1 MAEALT
7 LREAGLIARDQEA
20 QPWHVAT
27 VLQLDGPVA
36 KADLAV
42 RIAERIAYAP
52 RFRQKISG
60 GATPGWSDD
69 TGLRIAG
76 HVRQVTLTPDQRFE
90 DWLAQDLGR
99 RIDRLHPLWDCQI
112 VDGLA
117 GQHTAV
123 VFRVNPA
130 LVDGDAH
137 VHLLQELL
145 DDQPTPITG
154 PAPAWHPAAES
165 EAGLAGALANPLKA
179 LREAAA
185 GLTALA
191 DAGLRQA
198 ATETEQRFVAGVQVD
213 LGQVRRARTANAC
226 TTHDILLALA
236 TAGVRDWLVGQG
248 GPLEDPIALVP
259 LAVVDEEESSAV
271 GCRVA
276 PQWISLPVAAAR
288 PADRLATIATLTQA
302 RIDTE
307 RTVPGRDL
315 VDVAGFTP
323 PTLHA
328 LGAATVT
335 AGRPHSVL
343 VVNAPGPDRPRF
355 LGERRVVGVHSVDST
370 VDTQRIS
377 VGITSYGDQVTITAT
392 ALAPLHGFARS
403 VADELGRLSG
413 AGR

>member
-1 MAEALT
+1 MAEPLS
-7 LREAGLIARDQEA
+7 LREAALVARDLPA
-20 QPWHVAT
+20 QPWHVVT
-27 VLQLDGPVA
+27 VLQLDGSIA

-42 RIAERIAYAP
+42 RIAERIGYTP
-52 RFRQKISG
+52 RFRQKLSG
-60 GATPGWSDD
+60 TATLGWTDD

-76 HVRQVTLTPDQRFE
+76 HVRQVTLGPDDRFE
-90 DWLAQDLGR
+90 DWLAHILGE
-99 RIDRLHPLWDCQI
+99 RIDRLHPLWDCWI

-117 GQHTAV
+117 GRHTAV
-123 VFRVNPA
+123 VFRVQPA
-130 LVDGDAH
+130 VVDGDDH

-154 PAPAWHPAAES
+154 PAPAWQPVPEA
-165 EAGLAGALANPLKA
+165 EAGLAGALANPLKT

-198 ATETEQRFVAGVQVD
+198 SVESRQRFVAGVQVD
-213 LGQVRRARTANAC
+213 LGQVRRARDAHGC
-226 TTHDILLALA
+226 TTHDVLVTLA
-236 TAGVRDWLVGQG
+236 TVGIRDWLIGQG
-248 GPLEDPIALVP
+248 GVLDDPIALVP
-259 LAVVDEEESSAV
+259 LAVEDEDLSSAV

-276 PQWISLPVAAAR
+276 PQWIALPVASAR
-288 PADRLATIATLTQA
+288 PADRLGTIATLTQA

-315 VDVAGFTP
+315 VEVAGFTP

-328 LGAATVT
+328 LAAGTVT
-335 AGRPHSVL
+335 AGRPHAVL
-343 VVNAPGPDRPRF
+343 VVNAPGPEQPRY

-370 VDTQRIS
+370 VDDQRIS
-377 VGITSYGDQVTITAT
+377 VGITSYGDQATITAT